1 MSYLIDQLP
10 VRGWDS
16 FIPYTQPATMGI
28 PAEVVY
34 DNIRRTGIHFSEQTG
49 LLSQKDILDLQAN
62 VDEYPIAVR
71 GCARFLALRKVCYR
85 NEIRYCPAHE
95 PRCCTVGGNKFWY
108 EDGYLRIS
116 PTPSY
121 DEDEVL
127 EVELAVALTQDA
139 VTVPEEFYQDWADTI
154 AAGAI
159 SRILAIPGQAY
170 TDYGGSRLYEF
181 AYRKGL
187 STARNRREAS
197 RIRGPMKMVARRFV

>member
-49 LLSQKDILDLQAN
+49 LLVQKDVLDLQAN

-71 GCARFLALRKVCYR
+71 GCTRFLALHKVCYK
-85 NEIRYCPAHE
+85 NEVRYCPAHE
-95 PRCCTVGGNKFWY
+95 PRCCNVGGNKFWY
-108 EDGYLRIS
+108 EDGFLRIS
-116 PTPSY
+116 PIPSY

-127 EVELAVALTQDA
+127 EVTDCSVNPRCNNRTR
-139 VTVPEEFYQDWADTI
+139 
-154 AAGAI
+154 
-159 SRILAIPGQAY
+159 RILSGLGGYYCGGCDSAY
-170 TDYGGSRLYEF
+170 TGYTGAGIY
-181 AYRKGL
+181 
-187 STARNRREAS
+187 
-197 RIRGPMKMVARRFV
+197 